1 MKDGDQNIGKNH
13 ESSFHFSG
21 IRSLAFVPIL
31 GALILGTMAFSYQ
44 VQGDVKARNE
54 LFVPILVS
62 LFSLPVVFI
71 APVLIAALFSY
82 FVS

>member
-1 MKDGDQNIGKNH
+1 MKDSNQNIGKNY
-13 ESSFHFSG
+13 ESSFRYSG

-31 GALILGTMAFSYQ
+31 GALILGTMALSCQ

-62 LFSLPVVFI
+62 LFSIPVVFI
-71 APVLIAALFSY
+71 AFLLIMVLFSY